1 MRFLICFLL
10 IIYSL
15 PSFSEVLKPS
25 PELKAIDVIKIQ
37 LEALKQNNS
46 PYENAGIEQTWEFA
60 HPSNRIYTGPLTKF
74 INMMNTPSY
83 RIMLNHKNNQ
93 ITKINENENMALFI
107 IELEIDDG
115 SKFAF
120 QWIVEKFLNEGKFKN
135 CWMTISVSQPIPIT
149 ESA

>member
-1 MRFLICFLL
+1 MLLGHLL
-10 IIYSL
+10 IIFTF
-15 PSFSEVLKPS
+15 PSFAEILKPS

-46 PYENAGIEQTWEFA
+46 PYVNAGIEQTWEFA
-60 HPSNRIYTGPLTKF
+60 HPSNRIYTGPLPKF

-83 RIMLNHKNNQ
+83 KIMLNHKNNQ
-93 ITKINENENMALFI
+93 ITKINENENIALFI

-120 QWIVEKFLNEGKFKN
+120 KWVVEKFLNEGEFKN
-135 CWMTISVSQPIPIT
+135 CWMTTSVSQPIPLT